1 MIFQANDTRIAWA
14 RNLCGKWGV
23 YRLILL
29 GVLASQGYDPDMMMS
44 RPQPKVALSSMLNP
58 FQPPT
63 GNRCIKG
70 MLLAL
75 VLMGGYLGIYRPS
88 AATPSY
94 VHEAPIQIDDTP
106 EDIISKAASI
116 VPNEPQII
124 CHQDEF
130 SAFIHFGIN
139 TFSGVEW
146 GSGKEKASIFDP
158 GDSLDTDQWCRIMK
172 AAEMKRVIITVK
184 HHDGFCLWQSRY
196 NDSFSVRSIPWRQG
210 KGDVL
215 RELSDSCRKH
225 GLKLGVYLS
234 PADLY
239 QIENEKGLYGNLS
252 KYQTTVIP
260 TDPESF
266 KSDPTQ
272 VRADRPQGKPTFT
285 VMADDYNRYF
295 MNQLYELLTE
305 YGPIH
310 EVWFDGAHP
319 KRKGGQTYI
328 KQQWYDMIRVLA
340 PKAAIFGGPDI
351 RWCGNEGGRTRPGEW
366 NILPVQDAAT
376 CGEDRPVPSPG
387 SEAALTA
394 GGYHV
399 YGKPYSSKQL
409 YYMLAEVNTSI
420 RAGWFW
426 RNEHE
431 QSVRTPDDVFD
442 MYERAVGGNAN
453 YLLNI
458 PPDNHGRFAARDEAC
473 LLEVGK
479 RIRATY
485 SKNLID
491 GAVVDVADGSHD
503 LTDSDLTTYWQADDK
518 QAALIVRLNQAQ
530 TINRFVLQEAITKVG
545 QRIKSHALDAWV
557 NGAWQEVASAS
568 TVGYKRILRFPVVTT
583 DRFRV
588 RILDARL
595 APAMADL
602 AAHYYQQAPPLVAV
616 RRNQDDRV
624 VLETVAPS
632 NQFVWNHS
640 RGQAKIPN
648 DHAHAKIYYTL
659 DCQEPSGD
667 SLNYTTPL
675 DLPNGAHIRARAM
688 SGATAGSITDVR
700 LGISKK
706 DWRIQNVTSAQDK
719 NHLATLAID
728 GDSQTAWLSAVDQEY
743 PQALTIDM
751 GRLVRVAAITYLP
764 HQDTLNPIGMI
775 EKARLE
781 LSSDGETWQSGGRF
795 NFGNLLNDPT
805 ERTYR
810 LETPATARFVR
821 ITSEAGA
828 QGTNQAGAAE
838 IGVLIE

>member
-1 MIFQANDTRIAWA
+1 M
-14 RNLCGKWGV
+14 
-23 YRLILL
+23 
-29 GVLASQGYDPDMMMS
+29 
-44 RPQPKVALSSMLNP
+44 NP
-58 FQPPT
+58 FLT
-63 GNRCIKG
+63 SMSGRCLRAVMIG
-70 MLLAL
+70 L
-75 VLMGGYLGIYRPS
+75 VLMGVQAGRAQPPAS
-88 AATPSY
+88 KPPH
-94 VHEAPIQIDDTP
+94 VHDVPIHIADTA
-106 EDIISKAASI
+106 EDIITKAACV

-146 GSGKEKASIFDP
+146 GSGKEKASIFNP
-158 GDSLDTDQWCRIMK
+158 GDSLDTDQWCRLMK

-196 NDSFSVRSIPWRQG
+196 NDSFSVRSIPWRNGQ
-210 KGDVL
+210 GDVL
-215 RELSDSCRKH
+215 RELSNSCRKY

-260 TDPESF
+260 TDPASF
-266 KSDPTQ
+266 KTNPAK
-272 VRADRPQGKPTFT
+272 VRPDRPQSKPTFT

-366 NILPVQDAAT
+366 NILPIQDYAT
-376 CGEDRPVPSPG
+376 CGEDRPVATPG
-387 SEAALTA
+387 SEAALAA

-399 YGKPYSSKQL
+399 YGKPFSSKQL

-458 PPDNHGRFAARDEAC
+458 PPDNHGRFGARDEAC
-473 LLEVGK
+473 LVEVGK

-485 SKNLID
+485 AKNLIA
-491 GAVVDVADGSHD
+491 GAHVDVAKGADD
-503 LTDSDLTTYWQADDK
+503 LMDADLTTYWQADAK
-518 QAALIVRLNQAQ
+518 QAALIVTLHQPQ
-530 TINRFVLQEAITKVG
+530 TVNRFVLQEAITQVG
-545 QRIKSHALDAWV
+545 QRIQSHALDGWI

-568 TVGYKRILRFPVVTT
+568 TVGYKRILRFPAVTT
-583 DRFRV
+583 NRFRL

-595 APAMADL
+595 APAIADV
-602 AAHYYQQAPPLVAV
+602 AAHYYQQAPPAVTV
-616 RRNQDDRV
+616 RRNKDDQV
-624 VLETVAPS
+624 VLDTVAPS
-632 NQFVWNHS
+632 NQFAWKHP
-640 RGQAKIPN
+640 RGQAEIPN

-659 DCQEPSGD
+659 NGQEPTGD
-667 SLNYTTPL
+667 SLWYTTPL
-675 DLPNGAHIRARAM
+675 DLPDGARIRARSV
-688 SGATAGSITDVR
+688 SGTSLGSMADIRV
-700 LGISKK
+700 GISKK
-706 DWRIQNVTSAQDK
+706 GWRIRKSTSEQDTK
-719 NHLATLAID
+719 HGAALAID
-728 GDSQTAWLSAVDQEY
+728 GDPKTAWLTSPSHNHPHQLEIN
-743 PQALTIDM
+743 L
-751 GRLVRVAAITYLP
+751 GRAVRVAAVTYLP
-764 HQDTLNPIGMI
+764 RQDKHDPSGMI
-775 EKARLE
+775 ETGTVE
-781 LSSDGETWQSGGRF
+781 LSLNGRTWQSAGRF
-795 NFGNLLNDPT
+795 SFGNLLNDPT
-805 ERTYR
+805 ERTYW
-810 LETPATARFVR
+810 LETPARAQFLR
-821 ITSEAGA
+821 ITSQTGA
-828 QGTNQAGAAE
+828 QGKTQAGAAE
-838 IGVLIE
+838 IGVLAE